1 MRWPVR
7 HLLEEPSKTTQP
19 IGHIYRRLW
28 RDAWVHKGIMVLAGM
43 CVLLDSLLN
52 LVIPQLVRVTI
63 DTVIP
68 QQAFGALWWVV
79 VGILGTAA
87 GLGILAYLRS
97 YLMSLV
103 GQRVIFT
110 LRNRLYEHLQSLSM
124 RFFDSRRTGELM
136 SRVTSDVGSLQQLIT
151 SGVMEIITDF
161 LTFVAIVV
169 LLLWTDWQLTLLL
182 LCTFPLMILTTRRF
196 GQHIRG
202 AYRKVQQT
210 IADVNDHL
218 QQTISAVRLVKS
230 FANEKYEIDRF
241 QEQNRRSMEANLK
254 AVRLWSIFF
263 PIIDVMNHLGTV
275 VVIAF
280 GARQVMLGRL
290 SLGSLVAFLSYLQQL
305 HRPIRRFGRIMN
317 VVQQGAASAERIFDI
332 LDTEPDV
339 TEKPGAIQLP
349 PVRGHVEFENVTF
362 SYDGQH
368 DAVSGLTLSIR
379 PGMTLAL
386 VGPSGAG
393 KSTVASLLMR
403 FYDPDQGRITIDGH
417 DIRDVTLESLRSQMG
432 VVSQE
437 IILLSGTVRENI
449 AYGRPE
455 ASFDEIVEAAKAA
468 NAHEFITAFPK
479 GYETEIGER
488 GVRLSG
494 GQRQRIAIARALL
507 KDPRI
512 LILDEATSQ
521 LDSESE
527 HLIQEA
533 LARLLKGRTSLV
545 IAHRLSTIQS
555 ADLIVVMERGKIL
568 EMGTHEELLARS
580 GRYAALHAVQFR
592 RDGPSGRGDALAGRA
607 RSKSSS

>member
-1 MRWPVR
+1 MRGPVR
-7 HLLEEPSKTTQP
+7 HYLEEPTKTAQP
-19 IGHIYRRLW
+19 IGRIYRRLW
-28 RDAWVHKGIMVLAGM
+28 GYAWEHKGVMGLAGL

-52 LVIPQLVRVTI
+52 LVIPQLLRITVDTI
-63 DTVIP
+63 IP
-68 QQAFGALWWVV
+68 QRAFGALGWVIA
-79 VGILGTAA
+79 GILATAA
-87 GLGILAYLRS
+87 GLGILAYFRS

-103 GQRVIFT
+103 GQRVIYT

-136 SRVTSDVGSLQQLIT
+136 SRVTSDVNSLQQLIT
-151 SGVMEIITDF
+151 SGVMEIVTDLFTF
-161 LTFVAIVV
+161 LAIIV
-169 LLLWTDWQLTLLL
+169 LLLWTDWQLTVLL
-182 LCTFPLMILTTRRF
+182 LCTFPLMIATTRRF
-196 GQHIRG
+196 GRRIRG
-202 AYRKVQQT
+202 AYRQVQQS

-218 QQTISAVRLVKS
+218 QETIAAVRLVKS

-241 QEQNRRSMEANLK
+241 SRQNRRSMEANIN

-305 HRPIRRFGRIMN
+305 HRPIRRFGRIIN
-317 VVQQGAASAERIFDI
+317 VVQQGAASAERIFEI
-332 LDTEPDV
+332 LDTMPDV
-339 TEKPGAIQLP
+339 TDKPGAIPLP
-349 PVRGHVEFENVTF
+349 PVRGHIEFQRVTF
-362 SYDGQH
+362 SYDGKRN
-368 DAVSGLTLSIR
+368 ALEEFSLSIR
-379 PGMTLAL
+379 PGMTVAL

-403 FYDPDQGRITIDGH
+403 FYDPDRGRITVDGH
-417 DIRDVTLESLRSQMG
+417 DLRDVTLESLRSQMG
-432 VVSQE
+432 AVSQE
-437 IILLSGTVRENI
+437 IVLLNGTVRENI
-449 AYGRPE
+449 AYGRPG
-455 ASFDEIVEAAKAA
+455 ATLDEIVAAAEAA
-468 NAHEFITAFPK
+468 NAHEFISSFAQ

-533 LARLLKGRTSLV
+533 LDRLLQGRTSLV
-545 IAHRLSTIQS
+545 IAHRLSTIQG
-555 ADLIVVMERGKIL
+555 ADLIVVMEKGKVL

-592 RDGPSGRGDALAGRA
+592 RDALQESDEPAAGPV
-607 RSKSSS
+607 KSR